1 MRGIS
6 LLGLILLA
14 AGIAGLFYRYI
25 PYTQTQSVVELG
37 PVQIDK
43 TVEKQL
49 PIPELAAL
57 AAVLAGLGLVFA
69 GRRSGV

>member
-6 LLGLILLA
+6 IFGLILIA

-25 PYTQTQSVVELG
+25 PYTQTQSVVDVR

-43 TVEKQL
+43 VVEKRL
-49 PIPELAAL
+49 PIPELAPL
-57 AAVLAGLGLVFA
+57 AAVLAGLGLVFV
-69 GRRSGV
+69 GRRSAS